1 MSIFLANKDP
11 NNRFEWPNVFLL
23 IDADVFQSVQDA
35 DDDIYKQRDKNIEAP
50 WIKVVN
56 AAHDIEQHVPDQ
68 MELFKVVLVFSLYE
82 FFLATQDMDYPV

>member
-23 IDADVFQSVQDA
+23 VDTDVFQAVQDA
-35 DDDIYKQRDKNIEAP
+35 DDDLDKQIDKDIDFP

-56 AAHDIEQHVPDQ
+56 ANHNIEQHLPNQ
-68 MELFKVVLVFSLYE
+68 IELFKIVVLSLYM
-82 FFLATQDMDYPV
+82 FFLATQDFDYWE